1 MSCYRFVRSRRRG
14 PTEINMAPLIDMVFL
29 LLIFFL
35 VTASFVRESGVDV
48 NRPVAATA
56 TEVRNA
62 SLIVGVTADGMV
74 HVDRTVLD
82 IRSVRPAVERFLAE
96 TPAGAVVVAADE
108 AVTTGRLVRVLDQC
122 RLAGA
127 SNLSVAARV
136 LQGAAQ

>member
-35 VTASFVRESGVDV
+35 VTASFVRESGIDV

-56 TEVRNA
+56 RDVKNA
-62 SLIVGVTADGMV
+62 SLIVGVSADGAV
-74 HVDRTVLD
+74 HVDRTALD

-108 AVTTGRLVRVLDQC
+108 AVSAGRLVRVLDQC

-127 SNLSVAARV
+127 SNLSVAAR
-136 LQGAAQ
+136 LPAGNTP